1 MADNVAYTPGSGAQI
16 AADDV
21 GGVLYQRVKPAFGT
35 DGFAIDVS
43 SSNPFPVQILGD
55 IVDGLR
61 AAISTLNRRTA
72 LNSVDASGRQRV
84 LIDTTSSLNT
94 VSTVTTVSTVSTV
107 STVTTVSTV
116 SAVTQLNNMGQ
127 GLNTSELVRAMSRTA
142 YNTGLRSKLSFS

>member
-21 GGVLYQRVKPAFGT
+21 GGVLYQRVKPAFGA

-55 IVDGLR
+55 LVDNLR

-72 LNSVDASGRQRV
+72 FNTYDATGRQRI
-84 LIDTTSSLNT
+84 LIDTTSSINT
-94 VSTVTTVSTVSTV
+94 VNVVSSVTSIAS
-107 STVTTVSTV
+107 VTTVSTV

-127 GLNTSELVRAMSRTA
+127 GLNTFELIRAMSRTA
-142 YNTGLRSKLSFS
+142 YNTGIRSRLSF